1 MVGHPRPYPELFK
14 NQDLDPT
21 EIPGYGAVFFFTWRR
36 YESVRG
42 VELGNGGLGRAQALE
57 PQV

>member
-21 EIPGYGAVFFFTWRR
+21 EIPGYGAVFFLP
-36 YESVRG
+36 G
-42 VELGNGGLGRAQALE
+42 DDMRA
-57 PQV
+57 